1 MMLSFGSVGV
11 ITIVLVMIV
20 SASAARRTGVTIRG
34 ESGENVEVWV
44 EGFMGSTARLVAEA
58 LSPKIMV
65 SALGFCFIVWRW
77 NCFNYE
83 Q

>member
-65 SALGFCFIVWRW
+65 SALGILWMC
-77 NCFNYE
+77 
-83 Q
+83 